1 MITEA
6 RRYTLEFASHL
17 DCGIASFFNKIFALI
32 LCIDRY
38 ARHQIESANRD

>member
-1 MITEA
+1 MLLNLRA
-6 RRYTLEFASHL
+6 TL
-17 DCGIASFFNKIFALI
+17 IAELRAFLTRFALI